1 MKQYCIKCGQPTEY
15 LLNQPK
21 FCNKCGAGFTVQVA
35 QVKNIKIDKIEVEL
49 ENEEKN
55 IIKNIEFEEIY
66 VPENSRETLG
76 SILKKEPNN
85 DQKNK
90 PQKKKRGKKIPKEDS
105 EKMLKEILD
114 ESKALKP
121 KK

>member
-1 MKQYCIKCGQPTEY
+1 MKQYCIKCGHPTEY
-15 LLNQPK
+15 SLTKPK
-21 FCNKCGAGFTVQVA
+21 FCSKCGAGFTAQAA

-66 VPENSRETLG
+66 VPKNSRETLG
-76 SILKKEPNN
+76 SILKKGRDN
-85 DQKNK
+85 DQNNK
-90 PQKKKRGKKIPKEDS
+90 PQKKKRGKKISKEDS
-105 EKMLKEILD
+105 EKMLKEILA